1 MYISSWKYSLGFA
14 FSIALFQ
21 NGLNEYFPPQISQL
35 TPHND
40 NVCLQLGSPGYGPFL
55 QLHQVG
61 WELSRSLQRCSVKTI
76 STASRCHQHTSL
88 AGWLYLVMSAAWFL
102 PNRMPGFHTN
112 LWLIRPE
119 KMVSLLWEAFRC
131 LLATPLWAPMC
142 FLLRRGSRQRVK
154 ARVFWNVLLS
164 PLKSSVAPAIR
175 FLVTP
180 LTKALL
186 SCPDGSV
193 WMVGQP
199 QEESCWF
206 RTSSTYRSWTLHCCH
221 WDLEQQNMF
230 CSLPP
235 VSV

>member
-1 MYISSWKYSLGFA
+1 MPTARLTWVWPIPAAPSGWMGA
-14 FSIALFQ
+14 F
-21 NGLNEYFPPQISQL
+21 QISPEMLGENHLHSL
-35 TPHND
+35 TVPPAHFFGWMALPGD
-40 NVCLQLGSPGYGPFL
+40 ECCLVSSKQDAWLSHQSVTHQTRENGFSALRGLQVPFG
-55 QLHQVG
+55 H
-61 WELSRSLQRCSVKTI
+61 
-76 STASRCHQHTSL
+76 
-88 AGWLYLVMSAAWFL
+88 
-102 PNRMPGFHTN
+102 
-112 LWLIRPE
+112 
-119 KMVSLLWEAFRC
+119 
-131 LLATPLWAPMC
+131 PLWAPMC

-221 WDLEQQNMF
+221 WDLNMF